1 MFELFFCHWYV
12 SGAAPLAATMKV
24 AIAPTDR
31 SWLWG
36 FSVMTGAF
44 VPV

>member
-1 MFELFFCHWYV
+1 MFELFFCHWYE
-12 SGAAPLAATMKV
+12 SGAAPLAATEKV
-24 AIAPTDR
+24 AVEPTER